1 MQSSET
7 SFQKSQI
14 QIGISVFVC
23 VRAFKLGDDINE
35 GLNPR

>member
-7 SFQKSQI
+7 GFQKSQI

-23 VRAFKLGDDINE
+23 AFKLGDDINE
-35 GLNPR
+35 CLNPR